1 MRSSDGAATSGAA
14 GGHGAGKLEELLDQ
28 VHGLR
33 IERSPVCFCVCGP
46 CRGRFHAQAN
56 IQCLYLC
63 VYVCLWG
70 GGGGTFREQLYA
82 QIQADAAMKKA
93 QEEVCGV

>member
-1 MRSSDGAATSGAA
+1 MTGRPHLVLREGMVQASWRSFLIKCMASASN
-14 GGHGAGKLEELLDQ
+14 GG
-28 VHGLR
+28 
-33 IERSPVCFCVCGP
+33 VCLCVYVP
-46 CRGRFHAQAN
+46 CRGRQAN

-63 VYVCLWG
+63 VYVCIWG
-70 GGGGTFREQLYA
+70 GGRGTCREQLYA

>member
-33 IERSPVCFCVCGP
+33 IERSLVCLCVYVP
-46 CRGRFHAQAN
+46 CRGRQAN

-63 VYVCLWG
+63 VYVCIWG
-70 GGGGTFREQLYA
+70 RGRGTCREQLYA